1 VEGANRAGRGS
12 ATKGGCNAVSLLQID
27 GLSKRFGGVV
37 AVDDCSLAVPEGSIT
52 GLIGP
57 NGSGKTTVFNLVT
70 GFLPRDKGSVT
81 FKSKP
86 IDGLSPDRIYA
97 LGIGRTFQ
105 LARIFPRLTAVENML
120 VPVRRK
126 GLRALFSRADWSQ
139 ERDRAMEMLEFLEIA
154 HVAGT
159 LGGALSYGQ
168 RKLLELGAVMMSEPE
183 LVLLDEPAGGVNP
196 ALLERIGD
204 RIRRLNA
211 RGITFLLVEH
221 NMGFVMTMCTQVV
234 VLHRG
239 RPIASGQPDVV
250 RQDPAVLDAYL
261 GA

>member
-1 VEGANRAGRGS
+1 VEGQDPHPGGRP
-12 ATKGGCNAVSLLQID
+12 TEGGDALSLLQID

-37 AVDDCSLAVPEGSIT
+37 AVDECSLAVPEGSIT
-52 GLIGP
+52 ALIGP

-70 GFLPRDKGSVT
+70 GFLPFDKGHVT
-81 FKSKP
+81 FKSRA
-86 IDGLSPDRIYA
+86 IDGMSPDRIYA

-126 GLRALFSRADWSQ
+126 GLRALFSRADWSH

-154 HVAGT
+154 HVAGV

-204 RIRRLNA
+204 RIRKLNA

-221 NMGFVMTMCTQVV
+221 NMGFVMNLCTQVV
-234 VLHRG
+234 VLDHG
-239 RPIASGQPDVV
+239 RPIASGLPDVV
-250 RQDPAVLDAYL
+250 RRDPAVLDAYL

>member
-1 VEGANRAGRGS
+1 M
-12 ATKGGCNAVSLLQID
+12 SLLQIE

-37 AVDDCSLAVPEGSIT
+37 AVDECTMSVPAGSIV

-70 GFLPRDKGSVT
+70 GFIPKDAGTVT
-81 FKSKP
+81 FKSRP
-86 IDGLSPDRIYA
+86 IDGLGPDRIYE

-105 LARIFPRLTAVENML
+105 LARIFPRLTALENML

-126 GLRALFSRADWSQ
+126 GLRALFSRADWSH
-139 ERDRAMEMLEFLEIA
+139 ERKRAMEMLDFLDIS

-159 LGGALSYGQ
+159 LGGSLSYGQ
-168 RKLLELGAVMMSEPE
+168 RKLLELGAVLMAEPE
-183 LVLLDEPAGGVNP
+183 LVLLDEPAGGINP
-196 ALLERIGD
+196 ALLDRIGD
-204 RIRRLNA
+204 RIRKLNA
-211 RGITFLLVEH
+211 RGLTFLLVEH
-221 NMGFVMTMCTQVV
+221 NMNFVMDLCTEVV
-234 VLHRG
+234 VLDHG
-239 RPIASGQPDVV
+239 HQIAAGTPQTV

>member
-1 VEGANRAGRGS
+1 M
-12 ATKGGCNAVSLLQID
+12 SLLKIES
-27 GLSKRFGGVV
+27 LTKRFGGVV
-37 AVDDCSLAVPEGSIT
+37 AVDDCSLEVASGSIT

-70 GFLPRDKGSVT
+70 GFIPRDSGSVS
-81 FKSKP
+81 FKTRT
-86 IDGLSPDRIYA
+86 IDGLGPDRIYA

-105 LARIFPRLTAVENML
+105 LARIFPRLTALENML

-126 GLRALFSRADWSQ
+126 GLRALFSGAAWSH
-139 ERDRAMEMLEFLEIA
+139 EKERAMEMLEFLDLSL
-154 HVAGT
+154 VAKT
-159 LGGALSYGQ
+159 LGGELSYGQ
-168 RKLLELGAVMMSEPE
+168 RKLLELGAVMMAEPE

-221 NMGFVMTMCTQVV
+221 NMSFVMNMCSDVV

-239 RPIASGQPDVV
+239 RPIAAGQPAHV
-250 RQDPAVLDAYL
+250 RTDPVVLDAYL

>member
-1 VEGANRAGRGS
+1 
-12 ATKGGCNAVSLLQID
+12 VSLLQID
-27 GLSKRFGGVV
+27 NLCKRFGGVV
-37 AVDDCSLAVPEGSIT
+37 AVDECSLSVEPGSIT

-70 GFLPRDKGSVT
+70 GFIPKDKGTVT
-81 FKSKP
+81 FKSQL
-86 IDGLSPDRIYA
+86 IDRMGPDRIYA

-105 LARIFPRLTAVENML
+105 LARIFPRLTALENML

-126 GLRALFSRADWSQ
+126 GLRALFSGAGWSS
-139 ERDRAMEMLEFLEIA
+139 EKARAMEMLEFLEIS
-154 HVAGT
+154 HVAGK

-168 RKLLELGAVMMSEPE
+168 RKLLELGAVMMAEPD

-196 ALLERIGD
+196 ALLD
-204 RIRRLNA
+204 RISAHIRKLNA
-211 RGITFLLVEH
+211 RGITFLIVEH
-221 NMGFVMTMCTQVV
+221 NMGFVMNLCTDVI

-239 RPIASGQPDVV
+239 RPIASGKPDVV
-250 RQDPAVLDAYL
+250 REDPAVLDAYL

>member
-1 VEGANRAGRGS
+1 MEGKGRS
-12 ATKGGCNAVSLLQID
+12 LDLHARTGGGTVSLLQID

-37 AVDDCSLAVPEGSIT
+37 AVDDCTISVDARSIT

-70 GFLPRDKGSVT
+70 GFIPKDKGSVT
-81 FKSKP
+81 FKSTQ
-86 IDGLSPDRIYA
+86 IDRLGPDRIYK
-97 LGIGRTFQ
+97 LGVGRTFQ
-105 LARIFPRLTAVENML
+105 LARIFPRLTALENML

-126 GLRALFSRADWSQ
+126 GLRALFSPAAWGH
-139 ERDRAMEMLEFLEIA
+139 EKARAMEMLDFLEIS
-154 HVAGT
+154 HVAES

-168 RKLLELGAVMMSEPE
+168 RKLLELGSVMMAEPE

-196 ALLERIGD
+196 ALLERIAD
-204 RIRRLNA
+204 HIRTLNA
-211 RGITFLLVEH
+211 RGITFLIVEH
-221 NMGFVMTMCTQVV
+221 NMGFVMKLCTEVV

-239 RPIASGQPDVV
+239 RPIASGKPEAV